1 MLDRARWTPG
11 LLLIALAASFGC
23 SREPDVAKRSSNGQV
38 GEGAPTNPAPD
49 PTPASATI
57 LGWYTAT
64 NLPNNK
70 QGIAVDDK
78 ARQTGFVFLVV
89 DVQLGEL
96 LWEVVGESFYK
107 GPAAKPTVTTP
118 DGDLA
123 TATAWATA
131 DKFSQSIQTA
141 FMPDPP
147 NADER
152 MRFAFLMDESVIE
165 KGGLKFRY
173 GDLPAIVLS
182 GAPQSSVK

>member
-11 LLLIALAASFGC
+11 LLLIDLAASFGC
-23 SREPDVAKRSSNGQV
+23 SREPDATKPSSNGHV
-38 GEGAPTNPAPD
+38 GETASTNPD
-49 PTPASATI
+49 PTPASAI
-57 LGWYTAT
+57 RGWYTAT
-64 NLPNNK
+64 NLPNDK

-78 ARQTGFVFLVV
+78 ARQNGFVFLVV
-89 DVQLGEL
+89 EVQLGEL
-96 LWEVVGESFYK
+96 LWEVAGESFYK

-123 TATAWATA
+123 TATAWATG

-141 FMPDPP
+141 FMPEPP

-165 KGGLKFRY
+165 KGGLEFRY
-173 GDLPAIVLS
+173 GDLPVIVLS
-182 GAPQSSVK
+182 GAPQSAVK